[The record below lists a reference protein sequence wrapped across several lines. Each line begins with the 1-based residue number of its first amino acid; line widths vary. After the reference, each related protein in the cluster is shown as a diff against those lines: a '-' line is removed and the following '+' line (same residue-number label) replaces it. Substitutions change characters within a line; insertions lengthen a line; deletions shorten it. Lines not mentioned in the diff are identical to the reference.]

1 MLARITHLQF
11 HPDKAEQGVE
21 IVRQSIVPTIKE
33 QRGFKGILLLRDR
46 ETGGAT
52 VVTLWESEADME
64 ATVTGNYPVQ
74 IAKVREFLIGPPTRS
89 TYEVE
94 EVSV

>member
-1 MLARITHLQF
+1 
-11 HPDKAEQGVE
+11 
-21 IVRQSIVPTIKE
+21 
-33 QRGFKGILLLRDR
+33 
-46 ETGGAT
+46 
-52 VVTLWESEADME
+52 ME

-74 IAKVREFLIGPPTRS
+74 IAKVRDFLTGPPTRS